1 MVWRN
6 KVSSCLS
13 SQLRQPM
20 RSWLTRN
27 VIVISL
33 VSLMQDAASEIMYPL
48 MPLFLT
54 GVLAAPAIV
63 LGIVEGSAELAMG
76 VSKYYAG
83 RASDKYGRKTFI
95 SAGYGLAG
103 IGKMV
108 VASSVIWPTVLVG
121 RVVDRIGKGIR
132 STPRD
137 ALLTNSVEPTH
148 YSRVYGFHR
157 SADTLGAVIG
167 PIIAL
172 IGLSLLHNNVR
183 AVMWWAIIPAL
194 LSLGLTFLIKDGKPK
209 PEVAKAVEG
218 APMPRAFWTSAIPFI
233 AVALTNLPD
242 TMLLLRLAQIHM
254 STTHVVLAYIAF
266 NTVYT
271 LAAYPAGVIADK
283 FSPHT
288 VYAVGLI
295 AFAITYITL
304 GQLTS
309 PSPVVYAVVALYGFF
324 PALTDG
330 VGKAVVSHTIPK
342 LLHGRGQGIFQSL
355 NGGAILIAGIWG
367 GLLWSAGSGNGSIPL
382 TIAGIG
388 AGVAAIGMLAIAR
401 HHNSHEA
408 GSF

>member
-1 MVWRN
+1 
-6 KVSSCLS
+6 
-13 SQLRQPM
+13 M

-367 GLLWSAGSGNGSIPL
+367 GLLWSAGSGNGSVPL

-401 HHNSHEA
+401 HRNSHEA

>member
-1 MVWRN
+1 MS
-6 KVSSCLS
+6 KSSDAS
-13 SQLRQPM
+13 AK
-20 RSWLTRN
+20 SWLTRN
-27 VIVISL
+27 VVVISL

-63 LGIVEGSAELAMG
+63 LGVVEGSAELAMG
-76 VSKYYAG
+76 VSKYWAG

-95 SAGYGLAG
+95 STGYGLAG
-103 IGKMV
+103 IGKIV
-108 VASSVIWPTVLVG
+108 VAASVFWPTVLVG
-121 RVVDRIGKGIR
+121 RVIDRVGKGIR

-137 ALLTNSVEPTH
+137 ALLTNSVEPSH
-148 YSRVYGFHR
+148 YARVYGFHR
-157 SADTLGAVIG
+157 SADTLGAVFG

-172 IGLSLLHNNVR
+172 IGLSMLHDVR
-183 AVMWWAIIPAL
+183 SVMWWAVIPAA
-194 LSLGLTFLIKDGKPK
+194 LSLGLTFLIKDGKPA
-209 PEVAKAVEG
+209 PEVVAEIHS
-218 APMPRAFWTSAIPFI
+218 APMPRSFWTAVWPFI

-242 TMLLLRLAQIHM
+242 TMLLLRLSQIHM
-254 STTHVVLAYIAF
+254 STTHVVLAYVAF

-288 VYAVGLI
+288 VYAFGLV

-304 GQLTS
+304 GQLSS

-342 LLHGRGQGIFQSL
+342 ILHGRGQGIFQSL

-367 GLLWSAGSGNGSIPL
+367 GLLWSTGSGSGSVPL

-388 AGVAAIGMLAIAR
+388 AAVAAIGMLAVAR
-401 HHNSHEA
+401 HRNSLHA

>member
-1 MVWRN
+1 
-6 KVSSCLS
+6 
-13 SQLRQPM
+13 M

-27 VIVISL
+27 VMVISL

-103 IGKMV
+103 IGKII
-108 VASSVIWPTVLVG
+108 VASSVIWPTVLAG

-172 IGLSLLHNNVR
+172 IGLSLMHNNVR

-218 APMPRAFWTSAIPFI
+218 VPMPQAFWTSAIPFI

-254 STTHVVLAYIAF
+254 PTTHVVLAYIAF

-295 AFAITYITL
+295 AFSITYITL
-304 GQLTS
+304 GQLNS

-367 GLLWSAGSGNGSIPL
+367 GLLWSAGSGNGSVPL

-401 HHNSHEA
+401 HRNSHEA

>member
-1 MVWRN
+1 
-6 KVSSCLS
+6 
-13 SQLRQPM
+13 
-20 RSWLTRN
+20 
-27 VIVISL
+27 
-33 VSLMQDAASEIMYPL
+33 
-48 MPLFLT
+48 
-54 GVLAAPAIV
+54 LAAPAIV

-76 VSKYYAG
+76 ISKYLAG

-103 IGKMV
+103 VGKMV
-108 VASSVIWPTVLVG
+108 VAASVFWPTVLVG
-121 RVVDRIGKGIR
+121 RVIDRIGKGIR

-137 ALLTNSVEPTH
+137 ALLTNSVEPSH

-157 SADTLGAVIG
+157 SADTLGAVFG

-172 IGLSLLHNNVR
+172 IGLSLFHDNVR
-183 AVMWWAIIPAL
+183 TVMWWAVIPAA
-194 LSLGLTFLIKDGKPK
+194 LSLGLTFLIQDGKPSS
-209 PEVAKAVEG
+209 ELTHAIET
-218 APMPRAFWTSAIPFI
+218 APMPSAFWRSALPFI

-242 TMLLLRLAQIHM
+242 TMLLLRLSQIHM
-254 STTHVVLAYIAF
+254 QTTHVVLAYVAF

-295 AFAITYITL
+295 AFSATYITL
-304 GQLTS
+304 GQLTT
-309 PSPVVYAVVALYGFF
+309 PSPVVYAVVALYGLF

-342 LLHGRGQGIFQSL
+342 MLHGRGQGIFQSL
-355 NGGAILIAGIWG
+355 NGGAILVAGIWG
-367 GLLWSAGSGNGSIPL
+367 GVLWSAGSGSGSVPL

-388 AGVAAIGMLAIAR
+388 AAVAAIGMVFIAR
-401 HHNSHEA
+401 HRNSHQL
-408 GSF
+408 GSV

>member
-1 MVWRN
+1 
-6 KVSSCLS
+6 
-13 SQLRQPM
+13 M

-76 VSKYYAG
+76 ISKYYAG

-108 VASSVIWPTVLVG
+108 VAASVFWPTVLVG
-121 RVVDRIGKGIR
+121 RVIDRIGKGIR

-137 ALLTNSVEPTH
+137 ALLTNSVEPSH

-157 SADTLGAVIG
+157 SADTLGAVFG

-172 IGLSLLHNNVR
+172 IGLSMLHDNVR
-183 AVMWWAIIPAL
+183 AVMWWAIIPAA
-194 LSLGLTFLIKDGKPK
+194 LSLGLTFLVQDGKPS
-209 PEVAKAVEG
+209 PEVSKAVES
-218 APMPRAFWTSAIPFI
+218 APMPKAFWTSVVPFI

-242 TMLLLRLAQIHM
+242 TMLLLRLSQIHM
-254 STTHVVLAYIAF
+254 STTHVVLAYVAF

-295 AFAITYITL
+295 AFSITYITL
-304 GQLTS
+304 GQISS
-309 PSPVVYAVVALYGFF
+309 PSPLVYAVVALYGFF

-342 LLHGRGQGIFQSL
+342 MLHGRGQGIFQSL
-355 NGGAILIAGIWG
+355 NGGAILLAGIWG
-367 GLLWSAGSGNGSIPL
+367 GLLWSAGSGNGSLPL

-388 AGVAAIGMLAIAR
+388 AGIAAVGMLLIAR
-401 HHNSHEA
+401 RRNSHQV

>member
-1 MVWRN
+1 
-6 KVSSCLS
+6 
-13 SQLRQPM
+13 
-20 RSWLTRN
+20 
-27 VIVISL
+27 
-33 VSLMQDAASEIMYPL
+33 MQDAASEIMYPL

-103 IGKMV
+103 VGKMV
-108 VASSVIWPTVLVG
+108 VASSVFWPTVLVG

-309 PSPVVYAVVALYGFF
+309 PSPLVYAVVALYGFF

-367 GLLWSAGSGNGSIPL
+367 GLLWSAGSGNGSVPL

-401 HHNSHEA
+401 HRNSHEA

>member
-1 MVWRN
+1 
-6 KVSSCLS
+6 
-13 SQLRQPM
+13 M

>member
-1 MVWRN
+1 
-6 KVSSCLS
+6 
-13 SQLRQPM
+13 M

-54 GVLAAPAIV
+54 GVLVAPAIV

-76 VSKYYAG
+76 ISKYYAG

-254 STTHVVLAYIAF
+254 PTTHVVLAYIAF

-367 GLLWSAGSGNGSIPL
+367 GLLWSAGSGNGSVPL

-401 HHNSHEA
+401 HRNSHEA

>member
-1 MVWRN
+1 
-6 KVSSCLS
+6 
-13 SQLRQPM
+13 M

-63 LGIVEGSAELAMG
+63 LGVVEGSAELAMG

-103 IGKMV
+103 IGKVV

-121 RVVDRIGKGIR
+121 RVIDRIGKGIR

-137 ALLTNSVEPTH
+137 ALLTNSVEPSH
-148 YSRVYGFHR
+148 YSRVFGFHR

-167 PIIAL
+167 PVIAL
-172 IGLSLLHNNVR
+172 IGLSMFHDDVR
-183 AVMWWAIIPAL
+183 KVMWWAAIPAA
-194 LSLGLTFLIKDGKPK
+194 LSLGLTFLVKDSKPT
-209 PEVAKAVEG
+209 EAAVKVIES
-218 APMPRAFWTSAIPFI
+218 APMPRAFWASAVPFI

-242 TMLLLRLAQIHM
+242 TMLLLRLSQIHM
-254 STTHVVLAYIAF
+254 TTTHVVLAYIAF

-342 LLHGRGQGIFQSL
+342 SLHGRGQGIFQSL
-355 NGGAILIAGIWG
+355 NGGAILLAGIWG
-367 GLLWSAGSGNGSIPL
+367 GLLWSSGNGSGSVPL

-388 AGVAAIGMLAIAR
+388 AAVAAIGMLIIAR
-401 HHNSHEA
+401 QRNSLEA

>member
-1 MVWRN
+1 MRN
-6 KVSSCLS
+6 
-13 SQLRQPM
+13 
-20 RSWLTRN
+20 WLTRN
-27 VIVISL
+27 VMVISL

-54 GVLAAPAIV
+54 GVLAAPAIA

-103 IGKMV
+103 VGKMV
-108 VASSVIWPTVLVG
+108 VASSVIWPTVLAG
-121 RVVDRIGKGIR
+121 RVIDRIGKGIR

-137 ALLTNSVEPTH
+137 ALLTNSVEPSH

-172 IGLSLLHNNVR
+172 IGLSLLNNNVR

-209 PEVAKAVEG
+209 PEVAQAVEG
-218 APMPRAFWTSAIPFI
+218 APMPHAFWTSAIPFI

-254 STTHVVLAYIAF
+254 PTTHVVLAYIAF

-295 AFAITYITL
+295 AFSITYITL

-309 PSPVVYAVVALYGFF
+309 PSPLVYAVVALYGFF

-342 LLHGRGQGIFQSL
+342 MLHGRGQGIFQSL

-382 TIAGIG
+382 TIAGVG

-401 HHNSHEA
+401 KRNSHEA

>member
-1 MVWRN
+1 MRSFVN
-6 KVSSCLS
+6 D
-13 SQLRQPM
+13 QAQPM
-20 RSWLTRN
+20 RGWLTRN

-63 LGIVEGSAELAMG
+63 LGVVEGSAELAMG
-76 VSKYYAG
+76 ISKFWAG

-108 VASSVIWPTVLVG
+108 VAASIFWPTVLVG
-121 RVVDRIGKGIR
+121 RVIDRIGKGIR

-137 ALLTNSVEPTH
+137 ALLTNSVEPSH

-157 SADTLGAVIG
+157 SADTLGAVFG

-172 IGLSLLHNNVR
+172 IGLSLFHENVR
-183 AVMWWAIIPAL
+183 AVMWWAIIPAA
-194 LSLGLTFLIKDGKPK
+194 LSLGLTFLIQDGKPSAA
-209 PEVAKAVEG
+209 ETKAIET
-218 APMPRAFWTSAIPFI
+218 APMPRAFWNAAWPFI

-242 TMLLLRLAQIHM
+242 TMLLLRLSQIHM
-254 STTHVVLAYIAF
+254 STTNVVLAYVAF
-266 NTVYT
+266 NTIYT

-288 VYAVGLI
+288 VYAVGLL
-295 AFAITYITL
+295 AFSITYITL

-342 LLHGRGQGIFQSL
+342 MLHGRGQGIFQSL
-355 NGGAILIAGIWG
+355 NGGAILLAGIWG
-367 GLLWSAGSGNGSIPL
+367 GLLWSAGSGNGSVPL
-382 TIAGIG
+382 TVAGIG
-388 AGVAAIGMLAIAR
+388 AGVAAIGMLFIAR
-401 HHNSHEA
+401 HRNSHHA

>member
-1 MVWRN
+1 MVEGNR
-6 KVSSCLS
+6 VCSCLYFS
-13 SQLRQPM
+13 LRRLM

-367 GLLWSAGSGNGSIPL
+367 GLLWSAGSGNGSVPL

-401 HHNSHEA
+401 HRNSHEA

>member
-1 MVWRN
+1 
-6 KVSSCLS
+6 
-13 SQLRQPM
+13 
-20 RSWLTRN
+20 
-27 VIVISL
+27 
-33 VSLMQDAASEIMYPL
+33 
-48 MPLFLT
+48 
-54 GVLAAPAIV
+54 
-63 LGIVEGSAELAMG
+63 MG

-283 FSPHT
+283 FSPHN

-304 GQLTS
+304 GQLNS
-309 PSPVVYAVVALYGFF
+309 PGPVVYAVVALYGFF

-367 GLLWSAGSGNGSIPL
+367 GLLWSAGSGNGSVPL

-401 HHNSHEA
+401 HRNSHEA

>member
-1 MVWRN
+1 
-6 KVSSCLS
+6 
-13 SQLRQPM
+13 M

-63 LGIVEGSAELAMG
+63 LGVVEGSAELAMG

-103 IGKMV
+103 IGKVV

-121 RVVDRIGKGIR
+121 RVIDRIGKGIR

-148 YSRVYGFHR
+148 YSRVFGFHR

-167 PIIAL
+167 PVIAL
-172 IGLSLLHNNVR
+172 IGLSMFHDDVR
-183 AVMWWAIIPAL
+183 KVMWWAVIPAA
-194 LSLGLTFLIKDGKPK
+194 LSLGLTFLVKDSKPT
-209 PEVAKAVEG
+209 EAAVKVIES
-218 APMPRAFWTSAIPFI
+218 APMPRAFWASAVPFI

-242 TMLLLRLAQIHM
+242 TMLLLRLSQIHM
-254 STTHVVLAYIAF
+254 TTTHVVLAYIAF

-342 LLHGRGQGIFQSL
+342 SLHGRGQGIFQSL
-355 NGGAILIAGIWG
+355 NGGAILLAGIWG
-367 GLLWSAGSGNGSIPL
+367 GLLWSSGNGSGSVPL

-388 AGVAAIGMLAIAR
+388 AAVAAIGMLIIAR
-401 HHNSHEA
+401 QRNSLEA